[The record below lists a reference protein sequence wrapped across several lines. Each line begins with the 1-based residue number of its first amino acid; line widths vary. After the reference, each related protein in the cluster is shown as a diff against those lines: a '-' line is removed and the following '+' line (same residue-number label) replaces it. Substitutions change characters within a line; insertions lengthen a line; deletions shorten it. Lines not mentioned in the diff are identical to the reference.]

1 MGLWSFLIF
10 PLVGAVIGALTNQLA
25 IKMLFRPFEPIRFGG
40 WQLPLT
46 PGVVPRKRGQIAKS
60 IATSFEQNLLS
71 GNDIHEAVTGDEARA
86 AVERKIDETLSAL
99 GPFAAMATPFKP
111 KIVDKILEGVED
123 VASEAI
129 KPGGSLH
136 IGERI
141 EAKINEMSLP
151 ELEKM
156 ILEVAHRELA
166 YITLFGGILGA
177 LIGLAQ
183 AGLAVALA

>member
-1 MGLWSFLIF
+1 
-10 PLVGAVIGALTNQLA
+10 
-25 IKMLFRPFEPIRFGG
+25 
-40 WQLPLT
+40 
-46 PGVVPRKRGQIAKS
+46 
-60 IATSFEQNLLS
+60 
-71 GNDIHEAVTGDEARA
+71 
-86 AVERKIDETLSAL
+86 
-99 GPFAAMATPFKP
+99 MAGPFKP

-123 VASEAI
+123 VASDAI

-177 LIGLAQ
+177 LIGLVQ
-183 AGLAVALA
+183 AGLAFALG